1 MASFRPPFIPD
12 VPPLPRRSGFSYY
25 STSWGMMNRDGAN
38 LLNRAQL
45 QKREF
50 SDRFGG
56 IRLTCS
62 LVTTF
67 TKDQP

>member
-45 QKREF
+45 LKREF
-50 SDRFGG
+50 SDGFGG
-56 IRLTCS
+56 IRLACS
-62 LVTTF
+62 LVTTS

>member
-1 MASFRPPFIPD
+1 MAIFRPPYIAD
-12 VPPLPRRSGFSYY
+12 VPPLPRRSGFSFY
-25 STSWGMMNRDGAN
+25 STEWGMMNRYGFNAI
-38 LLNRAQL
+38 NRAQL

-56 IRLTCS
+56 IRLVCS
-62 LVTTF
+62 LVTTS

>member
-1 MASFRPPFIPD
+1 MASFRLSYIPD
-12 VPPLPRRSGFSYY
+12 VPPLPRRSGFSFY
-25 STSWGMMNRDGAN
+25 STVWGMMNRDGFN
-38 LLNRAQL
+38 SLNRAQL

-56 IRLTCS
+56 IRLACS
-62 LVTTF
+62 LVTTS